1 MNTEIKNIEIKSIT
15 KIGTEYNNKKFAL
28 TQNHQKLYPKEEEIE
43 IKKIKLKKFSATN
56 NNFKLSKEKDK
67 IKNGYDNKTK
77 FRQNTF
83 NKFKNKKIEIQNKIN
98 KQNNGQKSTIITPQ
112 EINKE
117 ITIPN
122 AFSHKKQNKQFTND
136 INVNI
141 NRLTNSRK
149 KEDKKISK
157 NLSRE
162 NIYINPSNINNTF
175 NNFLLSGTQRKK
187 ISFKD
192 FDNKQKNNKI
202 LKLYNINN
210 NIYNDEITLINN
222 TNINDEQ
229 TTNYTTKNNKNN
241 GKNFLIG
248 SVNKLKKNKKLKLIN
263 KYKNNIEHY
272 ILNPSINIDT
282 NYINN
287 MEITSIINND
297 LQKLDIRSGEK
308 KIKNN
313 GNNLTGN
320 NSKKNVIKNIKDIII
335 ENSNK
340 NNINLIHSFK
350 SEVNIHNTGNTYNNF
365 NTNESKKNN
374 SKIKDFKSKIHN
386 LKISQRKLKNCNEF
400 NVETNNSSC
409 KNNKDKLKNK
419 VIKLKDVNKNFIHI
433 INNGMKFN
441 STVKNASNKNN
452 SITYNTSASNNKNI
466 NQKNLNNDFYNNF
479 YINKSN
485 NNLISNSILSKEKT
499 NHRNSLIKLNTL
511 QNEEDV
517 KKRLKHINYKSK
529 IDLSPP
535 KIPFLKEKNINKLH
549 MKIRYP
555 YSNKH
560 KNNPNEKINYSP
572 KVNSIP
578 KYVKTESNISNIN
591 IMSNN
596 NIFINKLDFLENYAI
611 STRKD
616 NIFSKINNYIIK
628 GNNSKSNFINLLN
641 KRKLSSKMENISR
654 GNSLLKIID
663 AKEKEKEINLN
674 KKRLRKIEYN
684 NDTINNTNNNKNSL
698 FNYGAKT
705 TKNLYK
711 KDLLMNKKYSFINV
725 LKPKTINKLKRYT
738 HNKTKEEKKEER
750 ISLNSLKKEE
760 KRKENINQDN
770 SKLSMNNNKSLTFIY
785 KEKKKNVSSLLK
797 QKNMIKLIQM
807 IEELNLN
814 DSKIKSK
821 SKSKKKNKSSQHINF
836 MATSSKKVPK
846 SENIKFPEDKTII
859 ENVIQNNMTMY
870 SIYILSKYEKNFS
883 KVGIERIGLYDKN
896 NKGIFILYS
905 NSNVDIENK
914 EENTNYLFNEK
925 NRPFISEFKSNL
937 YINFFISIKKA
948 ENLKYIKI
956 VNYENKNEEI
966 SAIKEIKIY
975 HGKKKLFN
983 GILSINCENIINIS
997 DNDNKKINSS
1007 EQNLPNFIIPK
1018 KRGNSASN
1026 PSNKTNIY
1034 NINYINYKK
1043 SNNGNMRSYS
1053 TFRQN
1058 PEKKIN
1064 KIPRKQIIKIK
1075 SERNISPKEP
1085 PYIKI
1090 SNMYNNTE
1098 INEDTYYDNNNII
1111 IYNICNTIPYNN
1123 YNDNEIK
1130 DEIYIK
1136 ERFISDNDLENSNN
1150 ILRNSN
1156 EAQIIHEAINLNKLN
1171 INNYNEET
1179 KNNTIPIENNILIKS
1194 NYIKFKIIRMVLSSN
1209 YGHNSSI
1216 GLTGLEFYD
1225 LNNKLINI
1233 ETAETIG
1240 ALPKDLHTI
1249 FNDPNDNRIFENIF
1263 NGENNTDDSFNMWVT
1278 LFDYKKNQKSL
1289 PYIELSFNKVI
1300 YLSKIKI
1307 FNYNQ
1312 INQLDK
1318 CLKTVDIYL
1327 DNKFYGK
1334 INLRQGL
1341 GISINEHILQKE
1353 NTKININ
1360 DADDSIKHDY
1370 SQDIIFPLNNEYYEK
1385 IYKNKTKYEN
1395 IIYNEE
1401 QGLNSDFASSKYEQ
1415 CYETPFMPNGF
1426 IIRFQLVNNFYQGKS
1441 VDNNDKNIM
1450 FNIYNISL
1458 RNNNYI
1464 GINICNIYD
1473 QNGNDLLSQMKI
1485 KYKIV
1490 SNKEIIILD
1499 KNKYILYYTSN
1510 DDNNNLFFL
1519 FDTPVNV
1526 SYIEL
1531 KPFSF
1536 SEKEENFF
1544 NSVKDVKIF
1553 CDTNI
1558 IFEGQL
1564 YQFQPTTILFTNDN
1578 QILKNINTNYLTK
1591 YHLNREYTETKTDNY
1606 YSITFT

>member
-1 MNTEIKNIEIKSIT
+1 MNTEIKNIEIKTIT
-15 KIGTEYNNKKFAL
+15 KIGTEYNNKKFVL
-28 TQNHQKLYPKEEEIE
+28 TQNHQKLYSKEDEIE
-43 IKKIKLKKFSATN
+43 IKKIKMKKFSSTN

-67 IKNGYDNKTK
+67 DKTK
-77 FRQNTF
+77 IIFNSKSKYRQNTF
-83 NKFKNKKIEIQNKIN
+83 NKFKNNKIKIQNKIY
-98 KQNNGQKSTIITPQ
+98 KQKNGQKSTIITPQ

-122 AFSHKKQNKQFTND
+122 AFSHKKQNN
-136 INVNI
+136 INMNI

-162 NIYINPSNINNTF
+162 NIYINPNNINNTF

-192 FDNKQKNNKI
+192 FEGKQKSNKI
-202 LKLYNINN
+202 LKLYNNNN

-222 TNINDEQ
+222 TNINDVQ
-229 TTNYTTKNNKNN
+229 TTNYTTKNNKNS
-241 GKNFLIG
+241 GKNILIG
-248 SVNKLKKNKKLKLIN
+248 SGNKLKKNKKLKLIN
-263 KYKNNIEHY
+263 KYKNNIEHF
-272 ILNPSINIDT
+272 ILNPSMKIDT

-287 MEITSIINND
+287 METSIINNNIN
-297 LQKLDIRSGEK
+297 KLDIRSGEK

-313 GNNLTGN
+313 NMDLTGN
-320 NSKKNVIKNIKDIII
+320 YSKKNVIKNIKDIII

-340 NNINLIHSFK
+340 NNVNLIHSFK
-350 SEVNIHNTGNTYNNF
+350 SEVNIHNTGNNY
-365 NTNESKKNN
+365 NTNESKKKN

-386 LKISQRKLKNCNEF
+386 LKISQRGIKNCNEF

-409 KNNKDKLKNK
+409 KNNKNKLYNK

-441 STVKNASNKNN
+441 STVKNSSNKNVY
-452 SITYNTSASNNKNI
+452 ITYINNTSASNNKNI
-466 NQKNLNNDFYNNF
+466 NQKKSNNNFYNNF

-485 NNLISNSILSKEKT
+485 SNLISNSNLSKEKI

-511 QNEEDV
+511 QNEDDV

-529 IDLSPP
+529 MDLSPP
-535 KIPFLKEKNINKLH
+535 KIPFMKDGNKLH
-549 MKIRYP
+549 MKIRHP

-560 KNNPNEKINYSP
+560 KNNPNEKINFSP

-578 KYVKTESNISNIN
+578 KYVKTESNIANIN
-591 IMSNN
+591 IMNNN

-611 STRKD
+611 SSRKD
-616 NIFSKINNYIIK
+616 NIFSKINNYILK
-628 GNNSKSNFINLLN
+628 GNNSKNTIINLLN
-641 KRKLSSKMENISR
+641 RRKLSSKMANISR
-654 GNSLLKIID
+654 GNSLIKVID
-663 AKEKEKEINLN
+663 SKEKEKETNLN

-684 NDTINNTNNNKNSL
+684 NDTINNTNNKNSL

-711 KDLLMNKKYSFINV
+711 KDLILNKKYSFINV

-738 HNKTKEEKKEER
+738 HNKTKEEKKENR
-750 ISLNSLKKEE
+750 TLLNSLKKEE
-760 KRKENINQDN
+760 KRKDIIIQDN
-770 SKLSMNNNKSLTFIY
+770 SKLSTNNNKSLTFIY
-785 KEKKKNVSSLLK
+785 KEKKKNISSLLK

-814 DSKIKSK
+814 TSKIKSK

-846 SENIKFPEDKTII
+846 SENIKFTEDKNII

-870 SIYILSKYEKNFS
+870 SIYILSKYKNNFS
-883 KVGIERIGLYDKN
+883 KIGIERIELYDKN
-896 NKGIFILYS
+896 NKEIFILYS
-905 NSNVDIENK
+905 NSNSNTENK
-914 EENTNYLFNEK
+914 EDNTNYLFNEK
-925 NRPFISEFKSNL
+925 NRPFITEFKNNL
-937 YINFFISIKKA
+937 YINFFISVKKA
-948 ENLKYIKI
+948 ENLKNIKI
-956 VNYENKNEEI
+956 FNYENKNEEI

-975 HGKKKLFN
+975 HEKKKIFN

-997 DNDNKKINSS
+997 DNEKNKNNSS
-1007 EQNLPNFIIPK
+1007 EQNLNNNFIITK

-1043 SNNGNMRSYS
+1043 NNNNTRSYS

-1064 KIPRKQIIKIK
+1064 KIPKKQIVKIK

-1085 PYIKI
+1085 FIKI

-1098 INEDTYYDNNNII
+1098 INEDTHYDNNNII

-1123 YNDNEIK
+1123 YNDSDLK
-1130 DEIYIK
+1130 DEIYIR
-1136 ERFISDNDLENSNN
+1136 ERFISDNDLEKSNN
-1150 ILRNSN
+1150 LLLNSN
-1156 EAQIIHEAINLNKLN
+1156 EAKIVHEAINLNKFN
-1171 INNYNEET
+1171 ISNYNEES
-1179 KNNTIPIENNILIKS
+1179 KNNTIPIENNFNLNS

-1209 YGHNSSI
+1209 YGHSNSI

-1225 LNNKLINI
+1225 INNKLINI

-1263 NGENNTDDSFNMWVT
+1263 NGENNTDDSFNMWLT
-1278 LFDYKKNQKSL
+1278 LFDYKNNEKTL
-1289 PYIELSFNKVI
+1289 PYIELSFNDII
-1300 YLSKIKI
+1300 YLSKIKF

-1318 CLKTVDIYL
+1318 CLKTIDIYL

-1341 GISINEHILQKE
+1341 GISINENIIQKE
-1353 NTKININ
+1353 NNKINNNDNNNIN
-1360 DADDSIKHDY
+1360 NDY
-1370 SQDIIFPLNNEYYEK
+1370 SQDIFFPLNNDYYEK
-1385 IYKNKTKYEN
+1385 IYKNKNNYEN
-1395 IIYNEE
+1395 IMYNEE
-1401 QGLNSDFASSKYEQ
+1401 QGLNVDFASDKYEQ
-1415 CYETPFMPNGF
+1415 CYETPFMPNGY
-1426 IIRFQLVNNFYQGKS
+1426 IIRFQLVNNFNQGKC
-1441 VDNNDKNIM
+1441 VDNNNNKNAM

-1473 QNGNDLLSQMKI
+1473 QNGIDLLSQKEI

-1519 FDTPVNV
+1519 FDTPINI

-1536 SEKEENFF
+1536 LDKEENIF
-1544 NSVKDVKIF
+1544 NSVKDIKIF
-1553 CDTNI
+1553 CDINI

-1564 YQFQPTTILFTNDN
+1564 YQFQPSTILFTHDN

-1591 YHLNREYTETKTDNY
+1591 YQLNREYTEIKTDNY
-1606 YSITFT
+1606 YSMTFT